1 MSGQRAA
8 KLLPRRGFSVSLT
21 NGNAL
26 PIEAAHKI
34 AWQVNRQKSWSNI
47 MTMGKFLL
55 GWLGIST
62 VCALGAHYIYPTRD
76 GLADKLTAKANAV
89 KDSVGAD
96 WATIDFKSES
106 PFRYRIARITGAAPS
121 EEAKTQLRDE
131 ILAKHGRFAF
141 DGGIHDVRFVDSP
154 VATYEM
160 KGEIVGGDL
169 VLTGEVPDAAT
180 KAAVVEKAKATFVNP
195 ALNIVDKLTVA
206 NVAPPAMWADAAAKG
221 FADLK
226 ALGNGNM
233 TLDMKTLTVSGEAA
247 DQATADT
254 LTADLQD
261 GVDGGFDGRS
271 LITAKGMAP
280 AAPAPAPEVQQQ
292 VDTCKA
298 DMDAV
303 MANKTIEFAT
313 GKAVIRETPN
323 PILDK
328 LADVAAKCPDAR
340 IEVGGH
346 TDKTGNPASNMTLSQ
361 ARAEAVVS
369 YLAAKGIATDRLT
382 AKGYGPDQPLD
393 PADTPAAYQKN
404 RRIEFNVSAATGAQ

>member
-1 MSGQRAA
+1 
-8 KLLPRRGFSVSLT
+8 
-21 NGNAL
+21 
-26 PIEAAHKI
+26 
-34 AWQVNRQKSWSNI
+34 

-62 VCALGAHYIYPTRD
+62 VCALGAHYIKPSRD

-89 KDSVGAD
+89 RDSVGAD

-106 PFRYRIARITGAAPS
+106 PFRYRIAHVTGAAPS
-121 EEAKTQLRDE
+121 EDAKTQLRDE

-141 DGGIHDVRFVDSP
+141 DGGIHDVKFVDSP
-154 VATYEM
+154 VVNYEM

-195 ALNIVDKLTVA
+195 ALNIVDKMTVA

-226 ALGNGNM
+226 TLGNGNM
-233 TLDMKTLTVSGEAA
+233 TLDMKTLTVTGEAG
-247 DQATADT
+247 DQAAADA

-271 LITAKGMAP
+271 LITAKSLAP
-280 AAPAPAPEVQQQ
+280 AAPAPTPEVQQQ
-292 VDTCKA
+292 VDTCQA
-298 DMDAV
+298 DMNAV

-313 GKAVIRETPN
+313 GKAIIQQTPN

-328 LADVAAKCPDAR
+328 LAEVAAKCPATR

-346 TDKTGNPASNMTLSQ
+346 TDKRGGAALNKSLSQ
-361 ARAEAVVS
+361 ARAESVVS
-369 YLAAKGIATDRLT
+369 YLAAKGIATERLT
-382 AKGYGPDQPLD
+382 AKGYGPDQPVD
-393 PADTPAAYQKN
+393 PANTLEAYQKN
-404 RRIEFNVSAATGAQ
+404 RRIEFNVSAASGAQ

>member
-1 MSGQRAA
+1 
-8 KLLPRRGFSVSLT
+8 
-21 NGNAL
+21 
-26 PIEAAHKI
+26 
-34 AWQVNRQKSWSNI
+34 

-89 KDSVGAD
+89 RDSVGAD

-106 PFRYRIARITGAAPS
+106 PFRYRIARVSGSAPS
-121 EEAKTQLRDE
+121 EAAKTQLRDE

-141 DGGIHDVRFVDSP
+141 DGGIHDVKFIDAAI
-154 VATYEM
+154 ATYEM

-169 VLTGEVPDAAT
+169 VLSGQVPDAAT
-180 KAAVVEKAKATFVNP
+180 KAAVLEKAKATFVNP
-195 ALNIVDKLTVA
+195 ALNIIDKMTVA
-206 NVAPPAMWADAAAKG
+206 GVTPPAMWADAAAKG

-247 DQATADT
+247 DQATADA
-254 LTADLQD
+254 LTTDLQD

-271 LITAKGMAP
+271 LITTATMAS
-280 AAPAPAPEVQQQ
+280 APAPEVQQQ

-313 GKAVIRETPN
+313 GNAVIRETPN

-328 LADVAAKCPDAR
+328 LAEVAAKCPDAR

-369 YLAAKGIATDRLT
+369 YLAAKGISTDRLS
-382 AKGYGPDQPLD
+382 AKGYGPDRPID